1 MTDLSITS
9 DLNLTPAIF
18 HILLAL
24 ADGERHG
31 YAIMQAVLQ
40 ETDGSMRLG
49 PGTLYR
55 SLRLMLAH
63 NLIAESDERP
73 DPALDDERRRYYYLT
88 NLGQQVLQAE
98 IERLHRLVQRAQSKR
113 LLYKPQLEGAL

>member
-1 MTDLSITS
+1 MTDLPTTS
-9 DLNLTPAIF
+9 DFNLTPAIF

-55 SLRLMLAH
+55 SLRIMLAH
-63 NLIAESDERP
+63 KLIAESDERP

-98 IERLHRLVQRAQSKR
+98 IERLYRLVQRAQSKR
-113 LLYKPQLEGAL
+113 LLYKPQMEGAL